1 MKRGK
6 RINLVLWL
14 AALMGVAVA
23 CHKVDPLPE
32 PTPEPTPTDTIPTTP
47 TDTVPTNPDD
57 TITEWRDW
65 VIDWDWHNQPDTN
78 LVNQYVDDPSSRKII
93 LNLLPDNYSAGFS
106 PYTFNMIHRNM
117 KKFYFSKSSNL
128 IGTGTIFVDSGGAHL
143 PDTTAHSPLGMAS
156 IDSIGFRE
164 LGFNV
169 ARWYPDKSK

>member
-14 AALMGVAVA
+14 AALMGMAVA
-23 CHKVDPLPE
+23 CHKVEPLPE

-78 LVNQYVDDPSSRKII
+78 LIKQYIADPSTRQII
-93 LNLLPDNYSAGFS
+93 LNLLPDDYSAGFS
-106 PYTFNMIHRNM
+106 PIMFNQIRRNM
-117 KKFYFSKSSNL
+117 KKKAFIDPKV
-128 IGTGTIFVDSGGAHL
+128 IGNGTIFVGGGGAHL
-143 PDTTAHSPLGMAS
+143 PDADTVMHAPPFGMTR
-156 IDSIGFRE
+156 IDSARFCE
-164 LGFNV
+164 LGFSV
-169 ARWYPDKSK
+169 ARWYGK